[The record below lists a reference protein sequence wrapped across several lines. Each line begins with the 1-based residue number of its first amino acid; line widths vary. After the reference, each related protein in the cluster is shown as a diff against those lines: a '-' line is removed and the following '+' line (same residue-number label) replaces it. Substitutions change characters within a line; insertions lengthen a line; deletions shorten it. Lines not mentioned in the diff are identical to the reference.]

1 MDGARAR
8 PGTLAPLDDAR
19 GSGKLAA
26 GLLERRDA
34 GRPEDCAD
42 SALTA
47 RFRAASLHAALG
59 DYDPGEQN
67 EPLLGPSRFLGLFN
81 ANMEAGGPEQGRSQ
95 GGVIR
100 GGLVTTP

>member
-8 PGTLAPLDDAR
+8 PGTLAPLDDVR
-19 GSGKLAA
+19 GPGKLAA
-26 GLLERRDA
+26 GRLERRDA
-34 GRPEDCAD
+34 GRREDCVD

-67 EPLLGPSRFLGLFN
+67 EPLLGPSRSFLAFFMLKKLN
-81 ANMEAGGPEQGRSQ
+81 TN
-95 GGVIR
+95 
-100 GGLVTTP
+100 